1 VIKLTLLPQGPFQ
14 PAAGGTGS
22 GAGVVADCASSL
34 CCSFINLGMN
44 YVDSVK
50 ILLVLKSYLIQNSWT
65 QIVDVLV
72 LKVL

>member
-1 VIKLTLLPQGPFQ
+1 VANHASVC
-14 PAAGGTGS
+14 AAVLS
-22 GAGVVADCASSL
+22 
-34 CCSFINLGMN
+34 ILGMN